1 MAGDKPN
8 LTPAQRRFLR
18 NVISW
23 PATRGQRYRPMKG
36 KTHLTQDACIRKRVA
51 KLDKH
56 GYPVALYDPDKEEW
70 L

>member
-1 MAGDKPN
+1 
-8 LTPAQRRFLR
+8 
-18 NVISW
+18 
-23 PATRGQRYRPMKG
+23 MKG